1 MTLPVRPF
9 RRAAIPAGIALAA
22 LSLLGVARADAATW
36 TALES
41 AAHPR
46 VEGAFVVHDGGA
58 FHFNGFRKGLGIQN
72 SIERYDVDAGTW
84 QTVAETTDAP
94 GFPTALT
101 HSGTVV
107 VDGETWLIGGR
118 IGAHPGA
125 VTDRVFV
132 FDLDTYAWRA
142 GPTLPL
148 PFAGGGAALVDRRI
162 HAFGGLDAEGRCDV
176 DTHLVFDLDA
186 PGDGWQDLSGDA
198 PFPSPRNH
206 FATVVLDGLVYAV
219 GGQIGHDDC
228 AALAQQRV
236 QTPLAHV
243 YDPAANAWERLA
255 DLPWPQSH
263 AEPSSFAHAG
273 LLWSVGGMVQGDR
286 VLSYDPATDAWTWR
300 QDLGLPS
307 PLLAPGARILGGDR
321 LHVFGGGAPDVTNPR
336 AETWVSDVP
345 GLAPVPLDDGAPAAV
360 QDDEPPADVPTPV
373 DEAPLP
379 DATDVPGDDGEPSDA
394 AIEPSDDEGGA
405 SEGGAA
411 APVTPVVPVDSN
423 GLEDPDDVA
432 ESDLPGAPTTAST
445 SAPANVPAE
454 APADAS
460 RDVGANV
467 SGGSGSGG
475 GAAAWLAILLGLP
488 IAARAAAA
496 RGSVPGARRR

>member
-22 LSLLGVARADAATW
+22 LTLLGAAPAEAATW
-36 TALES
+36 SALES

-58 FHFNGFRKGLGIQN
+58 FHFNGFAKGLGIQN

-176 DTHLVFDLDA
+176 DTHLVLDLDA
-186 PGDGWQDLSGDA
+186 PGDGWQDLSGGA

-236 QTPLAHV
+236 QTPLVHV

-300 QDLGLPS
+300 QELGLPS

-345 GLAPVPLDDGAPAAV
+345 GLAPVPPGDGAPAAV
-360 QDDEPPADVPTPV
+360 QDDEPV
-373 DEAPLP
+373 EAP
-379 DATDVPGDDGEPSDA
+379 APGDEPPA
-394 AIEPSDDEGGA
+394 DEGGA

-411 APVTPVVPVDSN
+411 APLTPVVPVDSN

-432 ESDLPGAPTTAST
+432 GSDLPSAPTTASTTAST

-454 APADAS
+454 APVDAS

-467 SGGSGSGG
+467 SGASGSGG
-475 GAAAWLAILLGLP
+475 GAAAWLTILLGLP
-488 IAARAAAA
+488 IAVRTAAA
-496 RGSVPGARRR
+496 RGTVPGARRR